1 MKPYRTNLRDVP
13 REGGLKREDGWIDM
27 QVQFLIDQKTCG
39 SDKLLVGWTVLPPGA
54 RHDKHRHFH
63 CDEFF
68 IVIKGHGMIYT
79 DGEDQP
85 SGEGDVIFTPRE
97 HWHGFNNTS
106 EEPVVLVWAWSGAGS
121 LEAAGY
127 ELHPDAV
134 AREGKKQ

>member
-1 MKPYRTNLRDVP
+1 
-13 REGGLKREDGWIDM
+13 
-27 QVQFLIDQKTCG
+27 
-39 SDKLLVGWTVLPPGA
+39 LVGWTVLPPGS

-79 DGEDQP
+79 DGDDQL
-85 SGEGDVIFTPRE
+85 SGEGDVIFTPRG

-106 EEPVVLVWAWSGAGS
+106 SDPVMLAWAWSGAGS

-134 AREGKKQ
+134 ARDGKKQ